1 MIRFNCPHCQREYHL
16 PAALAGLPLVCKGCS
31 QRFVPASLPPAPPL
45 PAPPPPAP
53 KIERS
58 ILPPPAPPAPAPAP
72 KVQAPKPVA
81 PKPEAPKVEAPPAP
95 KPPAAPPPKADAPAG
110 PGDDVL
116 VSKADSTPDIDFN
129 VGGPTAASLSDDARK
144 RPKGLSSAEVAL
156 PTTGTDT
163 DRDAVSVPDL
173 DLEELAQAK
182 ARSHA
187 RLELPV
193 PKSPP
198 AEPRARTEPELKLP
212 PAKPKPAPKP
222 VPPAPAP
229 EPEAEPAARS
239 GLIPFAADLFALV
252 VLLAGGM
259 LVGELLVKKPTG
271 AILADATET
280 PLDALVWA
288 AVPLTLALVYLL
300 LEGRGRSL
308 GALARGR

>member
-31 QRFVPASLPPAPPL
+31 QRFVPASLPPAP
-45 PAPPPPAP
+45 APPAP

-58 ILPPPAPPAPAPAP
+58 VLPPPAPPAPAPAP
-72 KVQAPKPVA
+72 KVERPKPVA
-81 PKPEAPKVEAPPAP
+81 PKVEAPAP

-163 DRDAVSVPDL
+163 DRGAASVPDL

-193 PKSPP
+193 PKTPR

-212 PAKPKPAPKP
+212 PEQPKR

-300 LEGRGRSL
+300 LAGRGRSL